1 MKTHWVTYTM
11 TVTET
16 VYVVAEDSATE
27 DEVLEQADNQGQYE
41 LTEGHWEVLELKWK
55 YEEGQE

>member
-16 VYVVAEDSATE
+16 VYVVAEDNATE
-27 DEVLEQADNQGQYE
+27 HEVLEQADNQGQYA
-41 LTEGHWEVLELKWK
+41 LTAGHWEVLELKWN
-55 YEEGQE
+55 YEGVKS

>member
-16 VYVVAEDSATE
+16 VYVVAEDSSTE
-27 DEVLEQADNQGQYE
+27 DEVLEQADKQGQYE

-55 YEEGQE
+55 YEEDE